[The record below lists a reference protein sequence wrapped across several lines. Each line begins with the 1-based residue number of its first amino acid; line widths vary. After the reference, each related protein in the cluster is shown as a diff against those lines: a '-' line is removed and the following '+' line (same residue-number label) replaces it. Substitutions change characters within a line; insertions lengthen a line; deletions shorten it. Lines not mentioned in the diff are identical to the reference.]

1 MKKIREEMEA
11 ELKGAVV
18 PALRLSGFKGSLPH
32 FRRPSPKAIDLLTFQ
47 FDRLGGGFVI
57 EISQCSLDG
66 FTTHWGKHI
75 PGSKISAWDLHPD
88 QRHRIQ
94 PRNGGGTDAW
104 FRFDTGQVKQV
115 AQQVLDALPRAESW
129 WREAQPILRA
139 DA

>member
-1 MKKIREEMEA
+1 MKVLREEMEA

-32 FRRPSPKAIDLLTFQ
+32 FRRPGPNAIDLLTFQ
-47 FDRLGGGFVI
+47 FDRSGGGFVI
-57 EISQCSLDG
+57 EISRCSLDG

-75 PGSKISAWDLHPD
+75 PASKVSAWDLHPD

-94 PRNGGGTDAW
+94 PRHGGDTDAW
-104 FRFDTGQVKQV
+104 FRFDTGQFKQV

-129 WREAQPILRA
+129 WREAQPMLRE